1 MDFNNAII
9 ELKNRVNIVDFIN
22 QYVSLKKSGS
32 SFQGLCPFHHEKTP
46 SFKVFENRQTFH
58 CFGCNESGDIF
69 SFIMKIE
76 HMSFYEAVNF
86 LAEKEGI
93 SIDKNFKNSNN
104 DDLIKKEL
112 YILYKD
118 IANLYYKMLL
128 SSEGN
133 TGLNYFKNRE
143 LTIETIKKFG
153 LGYSIDNNKYINEYL
168 KSKNYS
174 KEVLDKSALF
184 YINEK
189 NISDRFSGRVIFP
202 IVNLQNKVIAF
213 GGRRLDN
220 GENKYINSQQTII
233 YNKSKNV
240 FALNIARNSKFDYFI
255 LCEGYM
261 DVITMHQAGF
271 DNAIASLGTALT
283 DDQAKLISRY
293 KKKVVFSYDA
303 DTAGI
308 NAIVRGIPILDKYGL
323 NIKIIN
329 LKPAKD
335 PDEFIKKYSKTEF
348 IKRIDESQDSVLFL
362 SSLVKYKY
370 NLNDPKEYEF
380 YINDL
385 IELINKLPNEL
396 VKDNYIKLISKQENL
411 DLNELIS
418 SVKKNNT
425 NRINNTFIDKNEKK
439 INNLDNNKKI
449 EIEILNILIDNHS
462 IIKKIKNILS
472 TDDFNFEDTKKLY
485 ELLEIN
491 SKDEIIENIRTN
503 SDNLSKK
510 ILEILFTEKDFSNIN
525 IKDYLETQIYNLKL
539 KNLYNKLSMQKNN
552 NTSIE
557 DIMKINNQIIELKK
571 TKIKINV

>member
-104 DDLIKKEL
+104 DDLIRKEL